1 MSDETGTNTSLI
13 TNFKNKI
20 AYNLHKASYD
30 PEANKFAEGQTK
42 KAEEPDK
49 KTTELVTTDA
59 TTDQGDPNKFN
70 LKRTTSKVWNQTTYY
85 LRLIFV
91 PFIGLM
97 MAMIVANEMIVY
109 SVPIRIIFFI
119 FVLILC
125 LLSTTATVGL
135 SLFYILKGGYSYY
148 INHMT
153 DKPNK
158 YIMPTIFSLLPVMR
172 NKPISMIGALFSY
185 PFTYPKTEN
194 GVQKLDDI
202 MKHYYSE
209 LVASFK
215 YFDTVK
221 NLPIFADE
229 IKHVET
235 NLYKMHEP
243 KQIIEDIP
251 KNNTNEMTKNENPQ
265 APNTI

>member
-1 MSDETGTNTSLI
+1 MSDETGVNTSLI

-30 PEANKFAEGQTK
+30 PEANKFATEQTK
-42 KAEEPDK
+42 KTQEVTDNKKEE
-49 KTTELVTTDA
+49 TVTTDA
-59 TTDQGDPNKFN
+59 TTDQEDPNTFN
-70 LKRTTSKVWNQTTYY
+70 LKRTMSKVWNQTLYY

-97 MAMIVANEMIVY
+97 LAMIVANEMIVY
-109 SVPIRIIFFI
+109 SAPIRIIFFI
-119 FVLILC
+119 FVIVLC
-125 LLSTTATVGL
+125 LLSTTTTIGL

-148 INHMT
+148 INNMT

-158 YIMPTIFSLLPVMR
+158 YIMPTIFALLPIMR
-172 NKPISMIGALFSY
+172 NTPESSIGALFAY
-185 PFTYPKTEN
+185 PFTYPKTEK
-194 GVQKLDDI
+194 GVQKLDEI
-202 MKHYYSE
+202 MKHYYNE

-221 NLPIFADE
+221 TLPIFADE
-229 IKHVET
+229 IKHIET

-243 KQIIEDIP
+243 QQIIEEI
-251 KNNTNEMTKNENPQ
+251 KNNNTNDLVKNENS
-265 APNTI
+265 